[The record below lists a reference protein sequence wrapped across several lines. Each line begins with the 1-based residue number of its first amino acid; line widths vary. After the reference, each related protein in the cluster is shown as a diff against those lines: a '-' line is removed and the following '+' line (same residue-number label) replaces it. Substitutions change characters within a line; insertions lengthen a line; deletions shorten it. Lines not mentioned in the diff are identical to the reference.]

1 MATYSIS
8 PEEPGRGPD
17 PAEIERAQL
26 EERAKSGAHWFY
38 WIAALSLITSVIA
51 LTGSSWGFIVSLGV
65 TRIVDAIAAQ
75 VAQET
80 GSAVKV
86 IAFVFD
92 LVAIGIFAGLG
103 YFASKR
109 LTWAFVVGMVL
120 YLLDSVILIVVGDG
134 PAVWLSVA
142 FHAFV
147 LFSIYGGYKACAQLA
162 ALHSAS
168 VAVPPP
174 PPAPTHAPGNAP

>member
-17 PAEIERAQL
+17 PNAVARYQL
-26 EERAKSGAHWFY
+26 EERTKSGAHWFY
-38 WIAALSLITSVIA
+38 WIAALSLITSIIA
-51 LTGSSWGFIVSLGV
+51 LMGSSWGFIVSLGV
-65 TRIVDAIAAQ
+65 TRVVDAIAAQ
-75 VAQET
+75 VAHET

-92 LVAIGIFAGLG
+92 LIAIAIFAGLG

-109 LTWAFVVGMVL
+109 HTWAFVVGMVL
-120 YLLDSVILIVVGDG
+120 YLLDSVILIVVGD
-134 PAVWLSVA
+134 WLGIA

-147 LFSIYGGYKACAQLA
+147 LWSVFGGYKACTQLVALDREA
-162 ALHSAS
+162 ALA
-168 VAVPPP
+168 PPP
-174 PPAPTHAPGNAP
+174 PPPYAAGNAP

>member
-8 PEEPGRGPD
+8 PEEPGRGPSPD
-17 PAEIERAQL
+17 AAARYQL
-26 EERAKSGAHWFY
+26 EERTKSGAHWFY
-38 WIAALSLITSVIA
+38 WIAALSLITSIVA
-51 LTGSSWGFIVSLGV
+51 LSGSNWGFFASLGM

-75 VAQET
+75 VAHNT
-80 GSAVKV
+80 GSAVKI

-103 YFASKR
+103 YLASKR

-120 YLLDSVILIVVGDG
+120 YLLDSVILIVVGEG
-134 PAVWLSVA
+134 SSVWLSVA

-147 LFSIYGGYKACAQLA
+147 LYSVFGGYKACTQLA
-162 ALHSAS
+162 ALDREATL
-168 VAVPPP
+168 APPP
-174 PPAPTHAPGNAP
+174 PYAPGNTP

>member
-8 PEEPGRGPD
+8 PDEPGRDVNPD
-17 PAEIERAQL
+17 ALARYQL

-51 LTGSSWGFIVSLGV
+51 LSGSAWGFIVSLGV
-65 TRIVDAIAAQ
+65 TRVVDAIAAQ

-92 LVAIGIFAGLG
+92 LVAIGIFAALG
-103 YFASKR
+103 YFAAR
-109 LTWAFVVGMVL
+109 RHVWAFVVGMVL
-120 YLLDSVILIVVGDG
+120 YLLDSVILIVVSD
-134 PAVWLSVA
+134 WLGVA

-147 LFSIYGGYKACAQLA
+147 LFSVYGGYKACTQLV
-162 ALHSAS
+162 ALDREAS
-168 VAVPPP
+168 VVSPPP
-174 PPAPTHAPGNAP
+174 PTAPTPAPGNAP